1 MIMKRTSANRHKA
14 SSGVKSG
21 RQLHLNPR
29 GILISGVIVGL
40 AVLMFFVGRY
50 SGSGQQELFESVHAL
65 QLQIWLQQREVDR
78 LRTDNQQSVNA
89 LSARLAELQAA
100 STRLDALGE
109 RLAQMGQLSLDEFD
123 FAEPAPVGGPA
134 DYETMGPAEEL
145 ELRTSIAALGDKLR
159 RQSSQLDA
167 LQFLMMNRQLES
179 DLTPSGWPVGKGWIS
194 SRYGER
200 NDPFTGERTMH
211 WGLDFTGTQGTDV
224 LSVASGVVI
233 WAANRAD
240 YGKTVEIDHGNGFL
254 TRYAHN
260 RDLAVRAGDHVTAG
274 QVIAQMGSTG
284 RASGP
289 HVHFEVL
296 QEGQRINP
304 SRFVEHLR

>member
-1 MIMKRTSANRHKA
+1 MKRTSANRQKA
-14 SSGVKSG
+14 SSEVSFGRFWCPNLRRILTSG
-21 RQLHLNPR
+21 A
-29 GILISGVIVGL
+29 ILGL
-40 AVLMFFVGRY
+40 AVTMFFIGRY
-50 SGSGQQELFESVHAL
+50 GGSDHQQLLESVSAL
-65 QLQIWLQQREVDR
+65 QLDIHLQQREVDR
-78 LRTDNQQSVNA
+78 LRTGNQQSVNA

-134 DYETMGPAEEL
+134 EYETMGPAEEL
-145 ELRTSIAALGDKLR
+145 ELRTAIAALGDKLR

-167 LQFLMMNRQLES
+167 LQFLMINRQLES
-179 DLTPSGWPVGKGWIS
+179 DLTPSGWPVAKGWIS
-194 SRYGER
+194 SRFGER

-260 RDLAVRAGDHVTAG
+260 QDLAVRAGDHVTAG
-274 QVIAQMGSTG
+274 QIIAQMGSSG

-296 QEGQRINP
+296 KEGRRVNP
-304 SRFVEHLR
+304 SRFVEHLH